1 MLNTPNKLK
10 FATALFLAFATYA
23 MSSNAETGR
32 GGPGGQGGPQGGPP
46 QEAIQACASLT
57 EGTACSFTGRQG
69 ETMTGSCITPPRG
82 EASLICAPE
91 GGNARP
97 PRPEKSAE

>member
-32 GGPGGQGGPQGGPP
+32 GGQGGQGGPP